1 MCFLLW
7 GCRSPHVVFT
17 TCFVMSALRAIVLNE
32 ILRFPMIW
40 RSMMRRS
47 LNSRGQ
53 MWMTAVKLNS
63 LDIFTV
69 LPVIW
74 NFVILL
80 LNQFL
85 VNRARTLWDP
95 SFRSGF
101 FSHHVGLSNLLVVLD
116 VPKICEEKTNKC
128 EIAKEVGATLA
139 ELPSATWLGNTV
151 LEWKDSQSTLQS
163 PN

>member
-7 GCRSPHVVFT
+7 GYRSPDVVCT
-17 TCFVMSALRAIVLNE
+17 TCFVMSALRAIVLNA

-40 RSMMRRS
+40 PSMMGRS
-47 LNSRGQ
+47 LSSRGQ
-53 MWMTAVKLNS
+53 MWMPAVKFNS

-85 VNRARTLWDP
+85 VNRAGTLWDP

-101 FSHHVGLSNLLVVLD
+101 FFPPSCCLLLLVVLD
-116 VPKICEEKTNKC
+116 VPKICEEKTDKC

-151 LEWKDSQSTLQS
+151 LEWKDSQPTLQS